1 LEWWRPKVR
10 NAISEEARYSNIFD
24 PNMEWEIDIR
34 YQASE
39 VHWNM
44 GNATIYSFQSR
55 AKDPIRK
62 IKIASK
68 ILDLIE
74 DAVNE
79 YDEDS

>member
-1 LEWWRPKVR
+1 LEWWRPKVQ
-10 NAISEEARYSNIFD
+10 NAISEEARYSNIFN
-24 PNMEWEIDIR
+24 PNMESDIDIG
-34 YQASE
+34 YEASE

-44 GNATIYSFQSR
+44 GCAPIYSFQSC